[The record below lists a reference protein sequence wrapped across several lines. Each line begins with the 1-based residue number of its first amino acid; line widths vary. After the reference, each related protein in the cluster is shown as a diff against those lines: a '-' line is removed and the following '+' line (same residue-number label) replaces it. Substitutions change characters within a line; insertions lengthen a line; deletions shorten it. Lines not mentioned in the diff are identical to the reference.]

1 MLSEV
6 FWVAFISAVTG
17 MTIKLASMAYRSK
30 CKEATCCCVHII
42 RDIEAEEK
50 EDGEIR
56 RIQAQNRINNL
67 ASSPVGLNES
77 PRTLTRS
84 PSSLYNKDDDF

>member
-30 CKEATCCCVHII
+30 CREASCCCVHII

-50 EDGEIR
+50 EDGEMR
-56 RIQAQNRINNL
+56 RIQLQQSQSARLQSPT
-67 ASSPVGLNES
+67 SSPGG
-77 PRTLTRS
+77 LTRS